1 MDFQALNKMTK
12 KDRYPL
18 PLLTDLL
25 DAPQKARVYT
35 HLDLRHA
42 YHLVRIAE
50 GVMGRIG
57 RETGV
62 GGSEESRSWVNGI
75 HGRG

>member
-1 MDFQALNKMTK
+1 MHNDALHDTVICSGISELEALGLFVKG
-12 KDRYPL
+12 
-18 PLLTDLL
+18 
-25 DAPQKARVYT
+25 RV
-35 HLDLRHA
+35 
-42 YHLVRIAE
+42 
-50 GVMGRIG
+50 G